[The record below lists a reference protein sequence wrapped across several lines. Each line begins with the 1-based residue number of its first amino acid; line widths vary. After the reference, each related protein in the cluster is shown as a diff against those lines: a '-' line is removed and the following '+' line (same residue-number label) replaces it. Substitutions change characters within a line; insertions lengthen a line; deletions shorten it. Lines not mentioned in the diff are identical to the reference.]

1 MISNIYSPISNYLQN
16 KKNISTENIKGLFP
30 NNMTS
35 NAYISDVA
43 KKSHKKIKN
52 IKNKKVK
59 VFFPKFDGKIYDP
72 TLNKALNVL
81 KLNEE
86 QLQKEIQKRKNNI
99 NLLKG
104 EVSLN
109 NVNNNHELEKEK
121 KKAEDKIKL
130 LERENSIS
138 IEKLEEIKNRR
149 NVIQYQLDKELGILD
164 IHKKMQLNKFNED
177 LNNKEKMGL
186 FEDKMKKLHDES
198 KKLHL
203 KMQSDLEKAID
214 KRNTKMDKMEKEKE
228 EKILKFRKDMKDK
241 EREDIK
247 KRNLKA
253 KEEILKLKELQNNK
267 KPKVGSNLYKEIE
280 DKFLKHEENLI
291 KNENQ
296 RRKEL
301 MRHINL
307 NEFYELAKNYDEMKT
322 KQIYESKLRC
332 EREKEIWS
340 QRKKLIPDYVNP
352 LTKLIEEEKNRM
364 KQEEKKEI
372 LEKEK
377 YKKLQMNY
385 KAPKPLIIK
394 KEKTEIN
401 DKDKKNKKGL
411 IKSSSYS
418 DILRQ
423 KMLIKFN
430 TSKNK
435 KEKQKESKEN
445 EFDKNIINFR
455 LPLINLKEKYRKINK
470 SFEKDKNNNE
480 NHELTTDY
488 LNQRRIINE
497 KNREKK
503 RNNGEISTMDSKS
516 NDIKKLIKEN
526 GFNESVLKMA
536 KSKLETLDEKKNQKS
551 LLLKLNGGVAN
562 KPELGEEICDLIIDS
577 IQARLSIIK
586 EFENM
591 NGSNNENN
599 ENNENDEE

>member
-1 MISNIYSPISNYLQN
+1 MQN
-16 KKNISTENIKGLFP
+16 QTNISTENLRRLFP
-30 NNMTS
+30 NNITS

-43 KKSHKKIKN
+43 KKSHKKINN
-52 IKNKKVK
+52 IKNKKIR
-59 VFFPKFDGKIYDP
+59 VFFPKFEGKIYDP
-72 TLNKALNVL
+72 TLNKALNIL
-81 KLNEE
+81 KLNEA
-86 QLQKEIQKRKNNI
+86 QLQKKIQKRENNI

-109 NVNNNHELEKEK
+109 NLNNNNNELEKEK
-121 KKAEDKIKL
+121 RKAEDKIKIL
-130 LERENSIS
+130 KKENSIS
-138 IEKLEEIKNRR
+138 VEKLEELKNRKKA
-149 NVIQYQLDKELGILD
+149 IQYQLDKELGILD
-164 IHKKMQLNKFNED
+164 IHKKIQLNKFNED
-177 LNNKEKMGL
+177 LNNKDKMNL
-186 FEDKMKKLHDES
+186 LEDKMKKLHDES
-198 KKLHL
+198 KKLYL

-214 KRNTKMDKMEKEKE
+214 KKNSKIDKLEKEKE
-228 EKILKFRKDMKDK
+228 EKILKFRKDMKEK
-241 EREDIK
+241 ERDDIK

-253 KEEILKLKELQNNK
+253 KEEILKLKEIQKNQ
-267 KPKVGSNLYKEIE
+267 KPKAGSILYKEIE
-280 DKFLKHEENLI
+280 DKFLKHEEHLI
-291 KNENQ
+291 KTENLK
-296 RRKEL
+296 RKEK
-301 MRHINL
+301 MRHIDL
-307 NEFYELAKNYDEMKT
+307 NEFHELAKNYDEMKT
-322 KQIYESKLRC
+322 KQIHESKLRC
-332 EREKEIWS
+332 EKEKEIWS

-352 LTKLIEEEKNRM
+352 LTKILEEEKDKI

-377 YKKLQMNY
+377 NKKLQMNY
-385 KAPKPLIIK
+385 KPPKPLIIK

-401 DKDKKNKKGL
+401 DKEKINKKGL

-418 DILRQ
+418 DLLRE

-430 TSKNK
+430 KSKNK
-435 KEKQKESKEN
+435 REKQIESKEN

-503 RNNGEISTMDSKS
+503 RNNGELSTMDSKA

-526 GFNESVLKMA
+526 GFNANILKMA
-536 KSKLETLDEKKNQKS
+536 KSKLETLDQKKNRKS

-586 EFENM
+586 EFEKINV
-591 NGSNNENN
+591 NNNENN
-599 ENNENDEE
+599 EYNKNNENDEE

>member
-1 MISNIYSPISNYLQN
+1 
-16 KKNISTENIKGLFP
+16 
-30 NNMTS
+30 MTS

-52 IKNKKVK
+52 IKDKKIR

-72 TLNKALNVL
+72 TLNKALNIL

-86 QLQKEIQKRKNNI
+86 QLKKEIQKRKNNI

-109 NVNNNHELEKEK
+109 NVTNNHELEKEK
-121 KKAEDKIKL
+121 RKAEDKIKI
-130 LERENSIS
+130 LEKENSVS

-149 NVIQYQLDKELGILD
+149 NIIQYQMDKELGILD
-164 IHKKMQLNKFNED
+164 IHKKIQLNKFNED
-177 LNNKEKMGL
+177 LNNKDKMNL
-186 FEDKMKKLHDES
+186 LEDKMKKLHDES
-198 KKLHL
+198 KKLYL

-214 KRNTKMDKMEKEKE
+214 KKNSKIDKLEKEKE
-228 EKILKFRKDMKDK
+228 EKILKFRKDMKEK
-241 EREDIK
+241 ERDDIK

-253 KEEILKLKELQNNK
+253 KEEILKLKEIQKNQ
-267 KPKVGSNLYKEIE
+267 KPKAGSILYKEIE
-280 DKFLKHEENLI
+280 DKFLKHEEHLI
-291 KNENQ
+291 KTENQ
-296 RRKEL
+296 KRKEK
-301 MRHINL
+301 MRHIDL
-307 NEFYELAKNYDEMKT
+307 NEFHELAKNYDEMKT
-322 KQIYESKLRC
+322 KQIHESKLRC
-332 EREKEIWS
+332 EKEKEIWS

-352 LTKLIEEEKNRM
+352 LTKILEEEKDKI

-377 YKKLQMNY
+377 NKKLQMNY
-385 KAPKPLIIK
+385 KPPKPLIIK

-401 DKDKKNKKGL
+401 DKEKINKKGL

-418 DILRQ
+418 DLLRK

-435 KEKQKESKEN
+435 REKQIESKEN

-497 KNREKK
+497 QNREKK
-503 RNNGEISTMDSKS
+503 RNNGELSTIDSKA

-526 GFNESVLKMA
+526 GFNENVLKMA
-536 KSKLETLDEKKNQKS
+536 KSKLETLEEKKNQKS

-586 EFENM
+586 EFENV
-591 NGSNNENN
+591 NEN
-599 ENNENDEE
+599 NNENDVNDEEL

>member
-1 MISNIYSPISNYLQN
+1 MQN
-16 KKNISTENIKGLFP
+16 QTNISTENLRRLFP
-30 NNMTS
+30 NNITS

-43 KKSHKKIKN
+43 KKSHKKINN
-52 IKNKKVK
+52 IKNKKIR
-59 VFFPKFDGKIYDP
+59 VFFPKFEGKIYDP
-72 TLNKALNVL
+72 TLNKALNIL
-81 KLNEE
+81 KLNEA
-86 QLQKEIQKRKNNI
+86 QLQKKIQKRENNI

-109 NVNNNHELEKEK
+109 NLNNNNNELEKEK
-121 KKAEDKIKL
+121 RKAEDKIKIL
-130 LERENSIS
+130 KKENSIS
-138 IEKLEEIKNRR
+138 VEKLEEIKNRKKA
-149 NVIQYQLDKELGILD
+149 IQYQLDKELGILD
-164 IHKKMQLNKFNED
+164 IHKKIQLNKFNED

-203 KMQSDLEKAID
+203 KMQTDLEKAID
-214 KRNTKMDKMEKEKE
+214 KRNTQMDKIEKEKE
-228 EKILKFRKDMKDK
+228 EKILKFRKDMKEK
-241 EREDIK
+241 ERDDIK

-253 KEEILKLKELQNNK
+253 KEEILKLKEIQKNQ
-267 KPKVGSNLYKEIE
+267 KPKAGSILYKEIE
-280 DKFLKHEENLI
+280 DKFLKHEEHLI
-291 KNENQ
+291 KIENQ
-296 RRKEL
+296 KRKEK
-301 MRHINL
+301 MRHIDL
-307 NEFYELAKNYDEMKT
+307 NEFHELAKNYDEMKT
-322 KQIYESKLRC
+322 KQIHESKLRC
-332 EREKEIWS
+332 EKEKEIWS

-352 LTKLIEEEKNRM
+352 LTKILEEEKDKI

-377 YKKLQMNY
+377 NKKLQMNY
-385 KAPKPLIIK
+385 KPPKPLIIK
-394 KEKTEIN
+394 KEKKEIN
-401 DKDKKNKKGL
+401 DKEKINKKGL

-418 DILRQ
+418 DLLRK

-435 KEKQKESKEN
+435 REKQIESKEN

-503 RNNGEISTMDSKS
+503 RNNGELSTMDSKA

-526 GFNESVLKMA
+526 GFNENILKMA

-586 EFENM
+586 EFEKINV
-591 NGSNNENN
+591 NNNENN

>member
-1 MISNIYSPISNYLQN
+1 
-16 KKNISTENIKGLFP
+16 
-30 NNMTS
+30 MTS

-52 IKNKKVK
+52 IKDKKIR

-72 TLNKALNVL
+72 TLNKALNIL

-86 QLQKEIQKRKNNI
+86 QLKKEIQKRKNNI

-109 NVNNNHELEKEK
+109 NVTNNHELEKEK
-121 KKAEDKIKL
+121 RKAEDKIKI
-130 LERENSIS
+130 LEKENSVS

-149 NVIQYQLDKELGILD
+149 NIIQYQMDKELGILD
-164 IHKKMQLNKFNED
+164 IHKKIQLNKFNED

-203 KMQSDLEKAID
+203 KMQTDLEKAID
-214 KRNTKMDKMEKEKE
+214 KRNTQMDKIEKEKE
-228 EKILKFRKDMKDK
+228 EKILKFRKDMKEK
-241 EREDIK
+241 ERGEIK

-253 KEEILKLKELQNNK
+253 KEEILKLKEIQNNK
-267 KPKVGSNLYKEIE
+267 KPKVGSNLYKEME
-280 DKFLKHEENLI
+280 NKFLKNEENKI
-291 KNENQ
+291 KNINQ
-296 RRKEL
+296 ERKEY
-301 MRHINL
+301 MRHIDL
-307 NEFYELAKNYDEMKT
+307 NEFNELAKNYDEMKS
-322 KQIYESKLRC
+322 KQIYESKLKC

-340 QRKKLIPDYVNP
+340 QRRKLIPDYVNP
-352 LTKLIEEEKNRM
+352 LTKLLEEEKNRM

-377 YKKLQMNY
+377 YKKLQINY
-385 KAPKPLIIK
+385 KVPKPLILK

-401 DKDKKNKKGL
+401 DKEKKNRKGI
-411 IKSSSYS
+411 IKSCSYS

-430 TSKNK
+430 TTKNK
-435 KEKQKESKEN
+435 REKQKESKEK

-470 SFEKDKNNNE
+470 SFEKNKNNYE

-497 KNREKK
+497 QNREKK
-503 RNNGEISTMDSKS
+503 RNNGELSTIDSKA

-526 GFNESVLKMA
+526 GFNENILKMA
-536 KSKLETLDEKKNQKS
+536 KSKLETLEEKKNQKS

-586 EFENM
+586 EFENV
-591 NGSNNENN
+591 NEN
-599 ENNENDEE
+599 NNENDVNDEE

>member
-1 MISNIYSPISNYLQN
+1 
-16 KKNISTENIKGLFP
+16 
-30 NNMTS
+30 MTS

-52 IKNKKVK
+52 IKDKKIR

-72 TLNKALNVL
+72 TLNKALNIL

-86 QLQKEIQKRKNNI
+86 QLKKEIQKRKNNI

-109 NVNNNHELEKEK
+109 NVINNHELEKEK
-121 KKAEDKIKL
+121 RKAEDKIKI
-130 LERENSIS
+130 LEKENSVS

-149 NVIQYQLDKELGILD
+149 NIIQYQMDKELGILD
-164 IHKKMQLNKFNED
+164 IHKKIQLNKFNED

-203 KMQSDLEKAID
+203 KMQTDLEKAID
-214 KRNTKMDKMEKEKE
+214 KRNTQMDKIEKEKE
-228 EKILKFRKDMKDK
+228 EKILKFRKDMKEK
-241 EREDIK
+241 ERDDIK

-253 KEEILKLKELQNNK
+253 KEEILKLKEIQKNQ
-267 KPKVGSNLYKEIE
+267 KPKAGSILYKEIE
-280 DKFLKHEENLI
+280 DKFLKHEEHLI
-291 KNENQ
+291 KTENQ
-296 RRKEL
+296 KRKEK
-301 MRHINL
+301 MRHIDL
-307 NEFYELAKNYDEMKT
+307 NEFHELAKNYDEMKT
-322 KQIYESKLRC
+322 KQIHESKLRC
-332 EREKEIWS
+332 EKEKEIWS

-352 LTKLIEEEKNRM
+352 LTKILEEEKDKI

-377 YKKLQMNY
+377 NKKLQMNY
-385 KAPKPLIIK
+385 KPPKPLIIK

-401 DKDKKNKKGL
+401 DKEKINKKGL

-418 DILRQ
+418 DLLRK

-435 KEKQKESKEN
+435 KEKQIESKEN

-503 RNNGEISTMDSKS
+503 RNNGELSTMDSKA

-526 GFNESVLKMA
+526 GFNENVLKMA
-536 KSKLETLDEKKNQKS
+536 KSKLETLEEKKNQKS

-586 EFENM
+586 EFENV
-591 NGSNNENN
+591 NEN
-599 ENNENDEE
+599 NNENDVNDEE

>member
-1 MISNIYSPISNYLQN
+1 
-16 KKNISTENIKGLFP
+16 
-30 NNMTS
+30 MTS

-52 IKNKKVK
+52 IKDKKIR
-59 VFFPKFDGKIYDP
+59 VFFPKFNGKIYDP
-72 TLNKALNVL
+72 TLNKALNIL

-86 QLQKEIQKRKNNI
+86 QLKKEIQKRKNNI

-109 NVNNNHELEKEK
+109 NVINNHELEKEK
-121 KKAEDKIKL
+121 RKAEDKIKI
-130 LERENSIS
+130 LEKENSVS

-149 NVIQYQLDKELGILD
+149 NIIQYQMDKELGILD
-164 IHKKMQLNKFNED
+164 IHKKIQLNKFNED

-203 KMQSDLEKAID
+203 KMQTDLEKAID
-214 KRNTKMDKMEKEKE
+214 KRNTQMDKIEKEKE
-228 EKILKFRKDMKDK
+228 EKILKFRKDMKEK
-241 EREDIK
+241 ERGEIK

-253 KEEILKLKELQNNK
+253 KEEILKLKEIQNNK
-267 KPKVGSNLYKEIE
+267 KPKVGSNLYKEME
-280 DKFLKHEENLI
+280 NKFLKNEENKI
-291 KNENQ
+291 KNINQ
-296 RRKEL
+296 ERK
-301 MRHINL
+301 
-307 NEFYELAKNYDEMKT
+307 D
-322 KQIYESKLRC
+322 KQIYESKLKC

-340 QRKKLIPDYVNP
+340 QRRKLIPDYVNP
-352 LTKLIEEEKNRM
+352 LTKLLEEEKNRM
-364 KQEEKKEI
+364 KREEKKEI

-377 YKKLQMNY
+377 YKKLQINY
-385 KAPKPLIIK
+385 KVPKPLILK

-401 DKDKKNKKGL
+401 DKEKKNRKGI
-411 IKSSSYS
+411 IKSCSYS

-430 TSKNK
+430 TTKNK
-435 KEKQKESKEN
+435 REKQKESKEK

-470 SFEKDKNNNE
+470 SFEKNKNNYE

-497 KNREKK
+497 QNREKK
-503 RNNGEISTMDSKS
+503 RNNGELSTIDSKA

-526 GFNESVLKMA
+526 GFNENVLKMA
-536 KSKLETLDEKKNQKS
+536 KSKLETLEEKKNQKS

-586 EFENM
+586 EFENV
-591 NGSNNENN
+591 NEN
-599 ENNENDEE
+599 NNENDVNDEE